1 MKFDSSKG
9 KSIHDMI
16 IVCEMRVYVDNSM
29 SVTDVMT
36 AFRVLQGVE
45 VVGQTDHSIR
55 SKMGRTMLPISVKY
69 FPESA
74 SVQESISILARRMK
88 SVPGVKVIK
97 LLTVEDKP
105 YTNRDGTPIV
115 Y

>member
-9 KSIHDMI
+9 QSIHDMI
-16 IVCEMRVYVDNSM
+16 IKTEMRVYLDNTM

-55 SKMGRTMLPISVKY
+55 SKMGRTMLPVSVKY

-74 SVQESISILARRMK
+74 AIQQSLTILIQRMK
-88 SVPGVKVIK
+88 SVPGVKIIK
-97 LLTVEDKP
+97 VLTVNEKP
-105 YTNRDGTPIV
+105 YTNRDGSPIV
-115 Y
+115 F